1 MITDY
6 QFGQITINGQD
17 YYHDVI
23 VNWQGRVE
31 KWWREES
38 HKIKPSDIEK
48 ALDFKP
54 ELIVIGTGE
63 SGIAEVLPE
72 TQQRIIDEGIGLIIK
87 KTPRAIDL
95 FNENLKKNKKVVGC
109 FHLTC

>member
-6 QFGQITINGQD
+6 QFGQITINNQD
-17 YYHDVI
+17 YYYDVM
-23 VNWQGRVE
+23 VDWQGKVE

-38 HKIKPSDIEK
+38 HKVKPSDIEK
-48 ALDFKP
+48 ALSLKP
-54 ELIVIGTGE
+54 EVIVIGTGE

-72 TQQRIIDEGIGLIIK
+72 TQQEIINNGTGLIIE
-87 KTPRAIDL
+87 KTSKAISF
-95 FNENLKKNKKVVGC
+95 FNENIKKGKKVVGL